1 MHVRDRRFIFGSSYA
16 CSILWVKRR
25 VILPWTLKEFVSLK
39 LLLTVGVKGEEGKVS
54 IGTLQLTI
62 ASCLIESGQMQY
74 EA

>member
-1 MHVRDRRFIFGSSYA
+1 MGE
-16 CSILWVKRR
+16 K
-25 VILPWTLKEFVSLK
+25 
-39 LLLTVGVKGEEGKVS
+39 KGNPALDSEGICQSEIATDCWCEREEGKVS